1 MIHEHIFTRLKK
13 IHWLLQLLAVQKSNL
28 SKLVEINFFSSDSL
42 LSLKHIFSDI
52 WNFYQV

>member
-1 MIHEHIFTRLKK
+1 
-13 IHWLLQLLAVQKSNL
+13 LAVQKSNL